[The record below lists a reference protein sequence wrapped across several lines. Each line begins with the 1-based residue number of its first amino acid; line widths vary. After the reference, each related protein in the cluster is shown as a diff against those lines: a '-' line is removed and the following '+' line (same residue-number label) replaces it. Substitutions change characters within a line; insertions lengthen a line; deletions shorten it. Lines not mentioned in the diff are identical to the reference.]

1 MMTIVLSVLGVLS
14 LVVNVLALRA
24 MEARI
29 VQEVKCQKLMVEEHM
44 QWLSRYAAPSI
55 ASKLGA
61 TENQE
66 KPAKTEKPPGKK
78 RGRPRKKPLD
88 LEEINQ
94 ALERDNDRQLSA
106 AALLEAPTLT
116 DNELP
121 DLPDLDDYDVLGQ
134 RGES

>member
-1 MMTIVLSVLGVLS
+1 MMAIVLSVLGVLS

-29 VQEVKCQKLMVEEHM
+29 VQEVKFQNLMVEEHL
-44 QWLSRYAAPSI
+44 QWLSRYASPSI
-55 ASKLGA
+55 AEKLVA
-61 TENQE
+61 AE
-66 KPAKTEKPPGKK
+66 KPEKSEKATGKK
-78 RGRPRKKPLD
+78 RGRPRKKPLVR
-88 LEEINQ
+88 EEP
-94 ALERDNDRQLSA
+94 EPEPKKEDDRQLSA